1 MKSYYSHTLTQHY
14 IGSICQ
20 QNTNEQLSKAMAV
33 NNKIRRYNTIYT
45 IRPYPCYAMLCY
57 AMLCYGMVA
66 FCTVRYSCTST
77 YMYIRTCMKEGYM

>member
-20 QNTNEQLSKAMAV
+20 QNTNEQLSKAMLAV

-45 IRPYPCYAMLCY
+45 IRPYPCYAL
-57 AMLCYGMVA
+57 LCYGSIL
-66 FCTVRYSCTST
+66 YSTLQLYE
-77 YMYIRTCMKEGYM
+77 YMYMYMYVHVHIVCMKEGYM

>member
-45 IRPYPCYAMLCY
+45 IRPYPCYAL
-57 AMLCYGMVA
+57 LCYGSIL
-66 FCTVRYSCTST
+66 YSTLQLYE
-77 YMYIRTCMKEGYM
+77 YMYMYMYVHVHIVCMKEGYM